1 MMRKFKNIKKICLL
15 VFMLVLVCMC
25 FVGCRKP
32 YDVPEFVT
40 IEPSQTA
47 FLVPLV
53 GDSNN
58 QASFESEELL
68 LQAKVATKEIQIPHR
83 WVQTGRLNWQGE
95 YRASATLIIV
105 ERRPVSRSWESGDSA
120 AESSNRA
127 IFGETSDGIGIYVGM
142 NCSAQIDEADAARF
156 LYRYNN
162 TPLSTIIDTDIKKMV
177 EDEFNM
183 ATSQFTSTDLLNHK
197 TEIMDAVKKNVTEY
211 FKDYG
216 ITITVLGLKEGISY
230 ENPEIQQ
237 AIDAKYASEQELV
250 IQQNKNEANL
260 AKAEAEAQAAVIAAE
275 AAAEAKLKEAQAQI
289 EIAKAEAEA
298 IRIAAEAEAEAN
310 KKIAESLTDEVL
322 QKLYYEKWNGKL
334 PTIVGGNGDYILPSD
349 ILKDDENTNP

>member
-1 MMRKFKNIKKICLL
+1 MKNTKKIVLAFVMIMICL
-15 VFMLVLVCMC
+15 C

-32 YDVPEFVT
+32 YDKPEFVT

-53 GDSNN
+53 GDSSN

-68 LQAKVATKEIQIPHR
+68 IQAKVATKEIQIPHR
-83 WVQTGRLNWQGE
+83 WVQTGRQHWMGE

-105 ERRPVSRSWESGDSA
+105 ERKPVSRSWESGDSVA
-120 AESSNRA
+120 DSFNRA

-142 NCSAQIDEADAARF
+142 NCSAQIEEVDAAKF

-162 TPLSTIIDTDIKKMV
+162 TPLEVIIDTDIKKMV

-183 ATSQFTSTDLLNHK
+183 ATSKFTSTDLLNHK
-197 TEIMDAVKKNVTEY
+197 TEIMESVKTNVTAY
-211 FKDYG
+211 FKEYG

-230 ENPEIQQ
+230 ENPEIQA
-237 AIDAKYASEQELV
+237 AIDAKFASEQELV

-260 AKAEAEAQAAVIAAE
+260 AKAEAEAQAAVIAAQ
-275 AAAEAKLKEAQAQI
+275 ATADAKLKEAQAEI
-289 EIAKAEAEA
+289 EIAKAKAEAELL
-298 IRIAAEAEAEAN
+298 RAEAEAEAN
-310 KKIAESLTDEVL
+310 RKLAESLTDEIL
-322 QKLYYEKWNGKL
+322 KKLYYDKWDGKL
-334 PTIVGGNGDYILPSD
+334 PEVITDGSTVVVTP
-349 ILKDDENTNP
+349 